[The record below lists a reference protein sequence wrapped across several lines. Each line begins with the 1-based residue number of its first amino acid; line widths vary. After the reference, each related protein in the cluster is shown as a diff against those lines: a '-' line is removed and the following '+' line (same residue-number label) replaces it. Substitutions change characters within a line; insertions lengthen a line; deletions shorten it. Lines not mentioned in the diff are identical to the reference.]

1 MLSGFALADRRSLN
15 GLLAATAKDEAE
27 SDAVAREFEQ
37 HLCVAQSA
45 LTAITYRRCFL
56 RLFGLHKKTFSAMA
70 SEVFVDIVRRMGVS
84 HASGYAAVHFRDF
97 WQKRAGRARKPHAC
111 NSKVDPPE
119 DKMLSGFAL
128 ADRRSL

>member
-70 SEVFVDIVRRMGVS
+70 SEAFVDILRRTGSS
-84 HASGYAAVHFRDF
+84 HTYSASMVHFRAF
-97 WQKRAGRARKPHAC
+97 WQKRADRAQ
-111 NSKVDPPE
+111 E
-119 DKMLSGFAL
+119 
-128 ADRRSL
+128 